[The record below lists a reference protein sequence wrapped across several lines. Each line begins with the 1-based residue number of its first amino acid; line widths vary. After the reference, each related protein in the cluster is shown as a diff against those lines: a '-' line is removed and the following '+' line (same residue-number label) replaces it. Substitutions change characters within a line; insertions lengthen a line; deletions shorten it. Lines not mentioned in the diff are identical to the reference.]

1 LAQTFLVV
9 VVELFVFVSFTSK
22 NEEEFNERGEVFFG
36 ERLVR
41 VVVVEEMVVVLIWN
55 VIGDKKISII
65 ELS

>member
-9 VVELFVFVSFTSK
+9 VVELFVFSFTSK